1 MNERAVR
8 PATWPEVALAVV
20 PGVLATLAAALPG
33 MPIALF
39 LGTVICVA
47 VVGILLVAQRRV
59 TAAFPVWGLVP
70 LGLLIFGA
78 IMWPMGLLAGSEQI
92 TLLAGAVG
100 MLVVAGWVFWRE
112 RPGRPPLVSIALA
125 AVALAIGLLQWALPG
140 GGFGAINDFR
150 LWLALPIAV
159 GLLLAP
165 THGLPAALVLI
176 YFGTF
181 LMSFH
186 VEHVIYFQDA
196 PAWSDGIRTA
206 MPILFMTV
214 LPAGV
219 LRARTDARQAVGLL
233 APVALYW
240 LLLVVGLATASA
252 VAPDWRHA
260 LSIARPVVD
269 LFVLLALCGA
279 VFGWLQRGEERLE
292 ALSPAEVSPAAEAG

>member
-1 MNERAVR
+1 MNERAVQ
-8 PATWPEVALAVV
+8 PTTWPEVALAVV

-39 LGTVICVA
+39 LGTVICIA

-59 TAAFPVWGLVP
+59 TAAFPVWGLIP

-78 IMWPMGLLAGSEQI
+78 IMWPMGSLSGSEQI
-92 TLLAGAVG
+92 VLIAGGVVLA
-100 MLVVAGWVFWRE
+100 LTAGWVFWRE

-125 AVALAIGLLQWALPG
+125 AVALTVGLLLSVLPG
-140 GGFGAINDFR
+140 VGFGAINDFR

-165 THGLPAALVLI
+165 THGLPAALVLL

-196 PAWSDGIRTA
+196 PAWIDGIRTA
-206 MPILFMTV
+206 MPILFMIV

-219 LRARTDARQAVGLL
+219 LGARTAARQAVGLL
-233 APVALYW
+233 TPVALYW
-240 LLLVVGLATASA
+240 LLLVGGLATASA

-279 VFGWLQRGEERLE
+279 VFGWLRRGQECEG
-292 ALSPAEVSPAAEAG
+292 AVSPAEIGPAMEAG